1 MVLEAPALAEQAPLH
16 AREVSLPA
24 PQPGEIRVQVQCCG
38 ICHTDLHTVE
48 GELPLPK
55 LPIVPGHQV
64 VGIVDAVGPGVNR
77 FREGERIGIPWLHW
91 TCSVCRYCVSGSEN
105 LCERGQFTGLHVN
118 GGYAEAT
125 TVDERFAYGLSDS
138 FSDENAAPLLCA
150 GIIGY
155 RSFRLSN
162 ARRGDRLGLYG
173 FGASAHIVL
182 QFARHLGCEVY
193 VFTRNAAHRELA
205 MRLGAAW
212 TGGSEDKAPDL
223 LDAAIIFA
231 PAGKLALNAL
241 DAVRKGGTVALAGI
255 SMSPI
260 PQMDYGHIYHE
271 RILRSV
277 TNMTRHD
284 AHEFLELAADVPV
297 QTEVELFQLNEA
309 NLALTKLKKS
319 EIRGAAVLKVQ

>member
-1 MVLEAPALAEQAPLH
+1 
-16 AREVSLPA
+16 
-24 PQPGEIRVQVQCCG
+24 
-38 ICHTDLHTVE
+38 
-48 GELPLPK
+48 
-55 LPIVPGHQV
+55 
-64 VGIVDAVGPGVNR
+64 
-77 FREGERIGIPWLHW
+77 
-91 TCSVCRYCVSGSEN
+91 
-105 LCERGQFTGLHVN
+105 
-118 GGYAEAT
+118 
-125 TVDERFAYGLSDS
+125 
-138 FSDENAAPLLCA
+138 
-150 GIIGY
+150 
-155 RSFRLSN
+155 
-162 ARRGDRLGLYG
+162 
-173 FGASAHIVL
+173 
-182 QFARHLGCEVY
+182 
-193 VFTRNAAHRELA
+193 

-223 LDAAIIFA
+223 LDAAIVFA